1 MIFPFFN
8 YSTIADMKVFDSLR
22 SFAESIWDHLL
33 DGIPDETA
41 GILPPDALDE

>member
-1 MIFPFFN
+1 MIFPLFN
-8 YSTIADMKVFDSLR
+8 YSTIADMKAFDSLWT
-22 SFAESIWDHLL
+22 FAENIWNHLL